1 MKSGAPLI
9 TQSDKGTENYSVAN
23 IQTLI
28 RQRLDPTLRGTLQH
42 RWVVGSTHNVKPEAF
57 WSYLRQHFMPGFEN
71 ILQQAVNTGLY
82 DPNSPLDRSERMH
95 IHLARFLTIIQAH
108 ISVASDTMASV
119 RVGPAAI

>member
-1 MKSGAPLI
+1 
-9 TQSDKGTENYSVAN
+9 
-23 IQTLI
+23 
-28 RQRLDPTLRGTLQH
+28 
-42 RWVVGSTHNVKPEAF
+42 
-57 WSYLRQHFMPGFEN
+57 MPGFEN